1 MKSRFIILGI
11 ALMILASA
19 TVPVMAVPR
28 VQSYIVGADYIN
40 KVGFPPSIEEYS
52 WITTNSNFTY
62 KAVGFWEPH
71 DPDITLPPS
80 APPRSEMDM
89 YVIIGIPEDGVGS
102 ISIDGVTI
110 SATSL
115 TELDF
120 SSTFPVTAPP
130 ANPSW
135 WEHMPMKH
143 AKYYELYLGKTNN
156 YDVAAHHY
164 DHGLLGETG
173 WGSELD
179 FNVHVS
185 GFDWVHFDAYG
196 IEGDD
201 YYVNPYSHDASY
213 YVPEPGTLGLLGIGL
228 LGMAPILRRKKK

>member
-1 MKSRFIILGI
+1 MKSRFIIL
-11 ALMILASA
+11 ALALVILTAA
-19 TVPVMAVPR
+19 VVPVMAVPR

-40 KVGFPPSIEEYS
+40 KVGFPPSIEEFS
-52 WITTNSNFTY
+52 WITHNSSFTY

-71 DPDITLPPS
+71 NPNELLPPS
-80 APPRSEMDM
+80 APTQSEMDM
-89 YVIIGIPEDGVGS
+89 YLIIGIPEDGVGT

-110 SATSL
+110 SFTSV
-115 TELDF
+115 TEGDF
-120 SSTFPVTAPP
+120 SNTFPVTAPP

-135 WEHMPMKH
+135 WEHQPMKN

-156 YDVAAHHY
+156 HHVAANHY

-179 FNVHVS
+179 FQVNIS
-185 GFDWVHFDAYG
+185 GFEWVHFDAYG

-201 YYVNPYSHDASY
+201 FYINPYSHDASY

-228 LGMAPILRRKKK
+228 LGMVPILRRKKK